1 MIASDVLSA
10 ESCAVSSFLYP
21 KLLVLSSVNSKQML
35 SLHLNFNLNTCI
47 SNFLVR
53 LVIHTARNENPGGFC
68 FICLSLFSSHITI
81 NIDFLYGKKKAIKL
95 FYHLFFDFLFVLHP
109 KPKPLASPVFL
120 HHSQHR

>member
-1 MIASDVLSA
+1 MIPSDVLSA

-53 LVIHTARNENPGGFC
+53 LVIHTARNENPG
-68 FICLSLFSSHITI
+68 
-81 NIDFLYGKKKAIKL
+81 D
-95 FYHLFFDFLFVLHP
+95 FVLFAY
-109 KPKPLASPVFL
+109 LCFL
-120 HHSQHR
+120 VILQ